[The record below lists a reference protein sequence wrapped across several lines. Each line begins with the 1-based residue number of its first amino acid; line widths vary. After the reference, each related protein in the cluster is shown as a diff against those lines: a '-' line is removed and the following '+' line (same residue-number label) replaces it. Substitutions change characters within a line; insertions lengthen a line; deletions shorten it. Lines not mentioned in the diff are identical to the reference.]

1 MASGSSSITGGG
13 LISVSECRFT
23 FSDLLHLLTAS
34 TPRTP
39 RDTTR
44 TRVNRNVRAN
54 VRATVAPVE
63 KDVTVQNKS
72 RNKSIIMDIEN

>member
-1 MASGSSSITGGG
+1 MQHSLGEVVWFNG
-13 LISVSECRFT
+13 LRLFIYHRWWSH
-23 FSDLLHLLTAS
+23 FSFRVQIYLLEPPIHLLTAS

-39 RDTTR
+39 KDTTR

-63 KDVTVQNKS
+63 KDVTV
-72 RNKSIIMDIEN
+72 